1 MGLKWNDHGDNY
13 VKVAGA
19 LEPGVTRGRKYD
31 DRTCWADIY
40 IPLFCTNAVPEEK
53 SEGKYCMTCFKEFGL
68 KRYLWKYC
76 CKSINR
82 YEHDYCLAEQCSG
95 ENGTPQDT
103 NDFGTAWL
111 HDDESLNK
119 YGEEEKLMRA
129 KMPPW
134 KN

>member
-1 MGLKWNDHGDNY
+1 MDESTTIAL
-13 VKVAGA
+13 AGA
-19 LEPGVTRGRKYD
+19 ISIAPSFAHMG
-31 DRTCWADIY
+31 
-40 IPLFCTNAVPEEK
+40 VPEEE

-82 YEHDYCLAEQCSG
+82 YEHDYCLSEQCPG
-95 ENGTPQDT
+95 KNGTPQDT

-119 YGEEEKLMRA
+119 YGR
-129 KMPPW
+129 
-134 KN
+134 KNRSFVRKWHHGRIANS